1 MRFSMPRI
9 RAFPVLLTEENTRTM
24 NAGGMWTWLKR
35 SVFFPCR
42 RGIYGR
48 RFRFQS
54 HPVSRNSGRSGVA
67 DALAGPTRKLSFEI
81 DKRFFF
87 VKKVRETEALSF
99 CP

>member
-24 NAGGMWTWLKR
+24 NTGGMWTWLKR

-54 HPVSRNSGRSGVA
+54 HPVSRNSGRSGMA
-67 DALAGPTRKLSFEI
+67 RGFSRTDSKTYF
-81 DKRFFF
+81 
-87 VKKVRETEALSF
+87 
-99 CP
+99 